1 MTAGVPGSRPGVFA
15 TFRRGDRARPD
26 GELLAR
32 VRSLRAD
39 VADMLGAHTATLVPA
54 DPSRELAPEALSVL
68 AWRCVDRA
76 DAVGEPDGEQAR
88 RLCLL
93 ALDLQ
98 QVALE
103 VYQHDLGVRT
113 RRLAD
118 CADGLA
124 RLRALPSSADLLDGV
139 CGELVRRCGFGR
151 AVLSRVDGC
160 SWKPATAYFSDDD
173 ESWFSGWVDQGIT
186 LDGLIPE
193 TRLLIA
199 RRPALVHDTEN
210 STVHRPI
217 IVDSGRSKSYVVAPL
232 MHGGTVVGFLHADHQ
247 PSSRQADVVDRDVLW
262 AFAEGFSRVYERTVL
277 MERACA
283 QRDQVGMI
291 LTSALSMMND
301 LRDPAID
308 GTVAGPARIDVAPDL
323 TAREAQV
330 LRLMVVGATNRA
342 IAQRLVVAEDTVKS
356 HVKHILRK
364 LGVVNRAQAI
374 ARAAG
379 TAPA

>member
-1 MTAGVPGSRPGVFA
+1 
-15 TFRRGDRARPD
+15 
-26 GELLAR
+26 
-32 VRSLRAD
+32 
-39 VADMLGAHTATLVPA
+39 
-54 DPSRELAPEALSVL
+54 
-68 AWRCVDRA
+68 
-76 DAVGEPDGEQAR
+76 
-88 RLCLL
+88 
-93 ALDLQ
+93 
-98 QVALE
+98 
-103 VYQHDLGVRT
+103 
-113 RRLAD
+113 
-118 CADGLA
+118 
-124 RLRALPSSADLLDGV
+124 
-139 CGELVRRCGFGR
+139 
-151 AVLSRVDGC
+151 
-160 SWKPATAYFSDDD
+160 
-173 ESWFSGWVDQGIT
+173 
-186 LDGLIPE
+186 
-193 TRLLIA
+193 
-199 RRPALVHDTEN
+199 
-210 STVHRPI
+210 
-217 IVDSGRSKSYVVAPL
+217 
-232 MHGGTVVGFLHADHQ
+232 
-247 PSSRQADVVDRDVLW
+247 
-262 AFAEGFSRVYERTVL
+262 